1 MCGLRAGKAV
11 SHRVGEFL
19 GVVFACQI
27 WGVRVRMFSFLM
39 QGISRLRSARS
50 SRGRVFW
57 DSRVRLVLFLMQGIS
72 RLTLEMTSCSLGL
85 YNRPY
90 LSAQPT
96 VGRFALGPP
105 LNVQLRAGN

>member
-1 MCGLRAGKAV
+1 MC
-11 SHRVGEFL
+11 EFL

-72 RLTLEMTSCSLGL
+72 RLTLEMTSCSLGFYKVNVNSTL
-85 YNRPY
+85 FVGVADGRAVRPRT
-90 LSAQPT
+90 A
-96 VGRFALGPP
+96 A
-105 LNVQLRAGN
+105 